1 MKEQN
6 EKEKKKP
13 RMNKERK
20 FYLFTAIGCAVALL
34 AVIVVAVAVTNAGNI
49 SDDEALRGSNSPS
62 ATMPNS
68 SADTPNSSAD
78 DPNSSGGGGNSSIGG
93 GDSSSD
99 EPVVVVPDEMGLPVA
114 IVNVCNDYG
123 FYHNKTLN
131 CYYEH
136 EGIDFTAEV
145 GAEVRAVKDGVV
157 ESIFR
162 DDILLGTEI
171 VVDHGDGMKTLYRF
185 VDADENLTV
194 GAEVKKGDVIATVAE
209 ASGNEYKDG
218 AHLHFEITVSGEN
231 VDPALHLTLEE
242 K

>member
-34 AVIVVAVAVTNAGNI
+34 AVIIVAVAVTNA
-49 SDDEALRGSNSPS
+49 SDLNGDEALKGSHSSSVDAPS
-62 ATMPNS
+62 S
-68 SADTPNSSAD
+68 SED
-78 DPNSSGGGGNSSIGG
+78 G
-93 GDSSSD
+93 GDSSLGGDSSAD
-99 EPVVVVPDEMGLPVA
+99 EPVGVVPEEMGLPVA
-114 IVNVCNDYG
+114 TVNVCNDYG

-162 DDILLGTEI
+162 DDVLLGTEI

-194 GAEVKKGDVIATVAE
+194 GAKVKKGDVIATVAE
-209 ASGNEYKDG
+209 ANGNEYKDG

>member
-34 AVIVVAVAVTNAGNI
+34 AVIVVAVAVTNA
-49 SDDEALRGSNSPS
+49 SDINNDEALRGSNSSSVTLPDS
-62 ATMPNS
+62 SVDAPNS
-68 SADTPNSSAD
+68 SAD
-78 DPNSSGGGGNSSIGG
+78 GGNSSIGG

-99 EPVVVVPDEMGLPVA
+99 EPVGVVPDGMGLPVA

-171 VVDHGDGMKTLYRF
+171 VIDHGDGMKTLYRF
-185 VDADENLTV
+185 VDADESLTV
-194 GAEVKKGDVIATVAE
+194 GAKVKKGDVIATVAE

>member
-1 MKEQN
+1 MKEKNEN
-6 EKEKKKP
+6 EKKRP

-20 FYLFTAIGCAVALL
+20 FYLFTAIGCAAALL
-34 AVIVVAVAVTNAGNI
+34 AVIIVAVAVTNA
-49 SDDEALRGSNSPS
+49 SDINGDEALRGSNSS
-62 ATMPNS
+62 SINAPNS
-68 SADTPNSSAD
+68 SEDKGGSSD
-78 DPNSSGGGGNSSIGG
+78 DGASSE
-93 GDSSSD
+93 D
-99 EPVVVVPDEMGLPVA
+99 EPVVTVPEEMGLPVST
-114 IVNVCNDYG
+114 VNVCNDYG

-185 VDADENLTV
+185 VDANADLTV
-194 GAEVKKGDVIATVAE
+194 GAKVKKGDVIATVAE
-209 ASGNEYKDG
+209 ANGNEYKDG
-218 AHLHFEITVSGEN
+218 AHLHFEISVSGEN

>member
-34 AVIVVAVAVTNAGNI
+34 AVIVVAVAVTNA
-49 SDDEALRGSNSPS
+49 SDINNDEALRGSHGSS
-62 ATMPNS
+62 SVDMPNS
-68 SADTPNSSAD
+68 SEDGGDSSQ
-78 DPNSSGGGGNSSIGG
+78 GGGG
-93 GDSSSD
+93 SSSD
-99 EPVVVVPDEMGLPVA
+99 EPVVVVPEGMGLPIA
-114 IVNVCNDYG
+114 TVNVCNDYG

-145 GAEVRAVKDGVV
+145 GEKVRAVKDGVV

-194 GAEVKKGDVIATVAE
+194 GAKVKKGDVIATVAE

>member
-6 EKEKKKP
+6 ANEKKKKP
-13 RMNKERK
+13 MNKERK

-34 AVIVVAVAVTNAGNI
+34 AVIVVAVAVTNA
-49 SDDEALRGSNSPS
+49 SELTDEEALRGSNSSSIHTPNS
-62 ATMPNS
+62 SEDGGASDGGNS
-68 SADTPNSSAD
+68 SAD
-78 DPNSSGGGGNSSIGG
+78 
-93 GDSSSD
+93 
-99 EPVVVVPDEMGLPVA
+99 EPVVTVPEGLGLPVST
-114 IVNVCNDYG
+114 VNVCNDYG

-162 DDILLGTEI
+162 DDVLLGTEI
-171 VVDHGDGMKTLYRF
+171 VINHGDGMKTLYRF
-185 VDADENLTV
+185 VDANENLTV
-194 GAEVKKGDVIATVAE
+194 GATVKKGDVIATVAQ

-218 AHLHFEITVSGEN
+218 AHLHFEISVSGEN

>member
-6 EKEKKKP
+6 ENEKKKKP
-13 RMNKERK
+13 MNKERK

-34 AVIVVAVAVTNAGNI
+34 AVIVVAVAVTNA
-49 SDDEALRGSNSPS
+49 SELTDEEALRGSNSS
-62 ATMPNS
+62 SIHAPNS
-68 SADTPNSSAD
+68 SEDGGSS
-78 DPNSSGGGGNSSIGG
+78 GGGNSSA
-93 GDSSSD
+93 D
-99 EPVVVVPDEMGLPVA
+99 EPVITVPDGLGLPVST
-114 IVNVCNDYG
+114 VNVCNDYG

-171 VVDHGDGMKTLYRF
+171 VVNHGDGMKTLYRF
-185 VDADENLTV
+185 VDANENLTV
-194 GAEVKKGDVIATVAE
+194 GATVKKGDVIATVAQ

-218 AHLHFEITVSGEN
+218 AHLHFEISVSGEN

>member
-6 EKEKKKP
+6 EKEKKP

-34 AVIVVAVAVTNAGNI
+34 AVIVVAVAVTNASNI
-49 SDDEALRGSNSPS
+49 RNDEALKGSH
-62 ATMPNS
+62 S
-68 SADTPNSSAD
+68 SSIDTPNSSD
-78 DPNSSGGGGNSSIGG
+78 DGGSSGG
-93 GDSSSD
+93 GDSSAD
-99 EPVVVVPDEMGLPVA
+99 EPVVVVPEGMGLPVA
-114 IVNVCNDYG
+114 TVNVCNDYG

-145 GAEVRAVKDGVV
+145 GEKVRAVKDGVV

-162 DDILLGTEI
+162 DDVLLGTEI

-194 GAEVKKGDVIATVAE
+194 GAKVKKGDVIATVAE
-209 ASGNEYKDG
+209 ANGNEYKDG
-218 AHLHFEITVSGEN
+218 AHLHFEIMVSGEN